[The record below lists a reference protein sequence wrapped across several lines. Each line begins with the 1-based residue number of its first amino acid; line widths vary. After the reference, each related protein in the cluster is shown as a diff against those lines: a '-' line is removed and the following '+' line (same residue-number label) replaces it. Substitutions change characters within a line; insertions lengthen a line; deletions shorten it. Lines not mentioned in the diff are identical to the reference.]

1 MESDSQVSDIRSVE
15 LVRRLKTGDPSA
27 FRELV
32 EEHKNRVFNT
42 CLGFLKN
49 RHDAEDISQE
59 VFIQVYES
67 VQDFRE
73 EAQLSTWL
81 YRIAVTK
88 SLELIRY
95 RKRKKRKNFFRALS
109 GEDEQP
115 DDYGTEDAF
124 NHPGLAIEQKERADI
139 LFKAID
145 MLTENQ
151 RVAFTL
157 HKIEGLSYKK
167 IAEVME
173 TSLPAVES
181 LIHRAKGNLKDKLY
195 EYYRTNEMD

>member
-1 MESDSQVSDIRSVE
+1 METDSQITDIRSEE
-15 LVRRLKTGDPSA
+15 LVRRLKAGDRSA

-32 EEHKNRVFNT
+32 EEHKNRVYNT

-49 RHDAEDISQE
+49 RHDAEDVSQE
-59 VFIQVYES
+59 VFIQVHES
-67 VQDFRE
+67 IQYFRE
-73 EAQLSTWL
+73 EAQLTTWL

-109 GEDEQP
+109 GEDDQP
-115 DDYGTEDAF
+115 DDYGSEDAF
-124 NHPGLAIEQKERADI
+124 NHPGLALEQKERADI
-139 LFKAID
+139 LFRTIETLAEK
-145 MLTENQ
+145 Q

-181 LIHRAKGNLKDKLY
+181 LIHRAKENLKKRLY
-195 EYYRTNEMD
+195 EYYRENELD